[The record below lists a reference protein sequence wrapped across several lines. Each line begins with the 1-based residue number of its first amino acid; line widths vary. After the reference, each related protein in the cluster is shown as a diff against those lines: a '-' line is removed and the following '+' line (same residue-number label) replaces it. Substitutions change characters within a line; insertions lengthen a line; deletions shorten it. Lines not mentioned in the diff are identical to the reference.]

1 MLKSILKISTVFA
14 LFATLL
20 FTACQKDDLVVS
32 EDNFTL
38 GDPLLGQGPRGPRDS
53 SRCCFEFVFPISVEL
68 PNGDTLEI
76 KGEREHKNFI
86 DRWKNANTNGRPK
99 IIFPIEVTLADG
111 SNTTINTPEELKKL
125 IESCLPDRP
134 EPTPCY
140 KVIFPVKVKMPDGNV
155 VTINTPDEFATL
167 LKKWR
172 ENNPDADKHP
182 EIVFPYEIEKGDGT
196 KVTLKGVE
204 DLRKILAE
212 CKPGPDR
219 PGPDGPGPDRPG
231 PDLRP
236 CFRIVFPDTIQ
247 HPDGSKAVAKDA
259 EDFAKQALAWRRA
272 HPAANGVTIVK
283 IPFGIVYRDSTT
295 AVITSGEDLR
305 KANAKCGIDPTP
317 CFEVVFPA
325 KVKLPSGVVVEIR
338 SADAFREL
346 IERWVKNNPLSTDRP
361 EFVFPYRVKTKN
373 GKTVVLND
381 KEDLRKLLADCK

>member
-1 MLKSILKISTVFA
+1 MLKSILQTGVVFA
-14 LFATLL
+14 LFATVL
-20 FTACQKDDLVVS
+20 FTACQKEDLVVS

-38 GDPLLGQGPRGPRDS
+38 GDPLLGQGPRGPRDTT
-53 SRCCFEFVFPISVEL
+53 RCCFEFVFPISVEL

-111 SNTTINTPEELKKL
+111 SNTTINIPEELKKL

-134 EPTPCY
+134 TPTPCY
-140 KVIFPVKVKMPDGNV
+140 KVIFPVQVKLPNESTI
-155 VTINTPDEFATL
+155 TINSADAFAAL
-167 LKKWR
+167 LKRWR
-172 ENNPDADKHP
+172 SSHPNADKHP
-182 EIVFPYEIEKGDGT
+182 ELVFPYGVEKADGT
-196 KVTLKGVE
+196 IVRITSPE
-204 DLRKILAE
+204 DLRKILAA

-219 PGPDGPGPDRPG
+219 PGPG

-247 HPDGSKAVAKDA
+247 HPDGSTAVATNA

-272 HPAANGVTIVK
+272 HPAATGVTIVK

-295 AVITSGEDLR
+295 AVIASAEDLR

-317 CFEVVFPA
+317 CFDVVFPA

-361 EFVFPYRVKTKN
+361 ELVFPYRVKTKN
-373 GKTVVLND
+373 GKTVVLKD
-381 KEDLRKLLADCK
+381 KEDLRQLLANCK

>member
-14 LFATLL
+14 LLATLL

-38 GDPLLGQGPRGPRDS
+38 GDPLLGQGPRGPRDTA
-53 SRCCFEFVFPISVEL
+53 RCCFEFVFPISVEL

-76 KGEREHKNFI
+76 KGEREHRNFI
-86 DRWKNANTNGRPK
+86 ERWKNANVNGRPT
-99 IIFPIEVTLADG
+99 IIFPIEVTLANG
-111 SNTTINTPEELKKL
+111 SNATINTPGELKRL

-134 EPTPCY
+134 TPTPCY
-140 KVIFPVKVKMPDGNV
+140 KVIFPVRVKLPNDS
-155 VTINTPDEFATL
+155 TIAINSADAFAAL
-167 LKKWR
+167 LKRWR
-172 ENNPDADKHP
+172 SSHPNADRHP
-182 EIVFPYEIEKGDGT
+182 QIVFPYGVEKADGT
-196 KVTLKGVE
+196 IVRITGPE
-204 DLRKILAE
+204 DLRRILAA

-219 PGPDGPGPDRPG
+219 PGPG

-247 HPDGSKAVAKDA
+247 HPDGSTAVATDA
-259 EDFAKQALAWRRA
+259 EDFAKLAALWRRA
-272 HPAANGVTIVK
+272 HPAASGATIVK

-295 AVITSGEDLR
+295 AVIASAEDLR

-317 CFEVVFPA
+317 CFDVIFPA
-325 KVKLPSGVVVEIR
+325 KVKLPSGVVVEIQ

-346 IERWVKNNPLSTDRP
+346 IERWVKNNPLSTERP

-373 GKTVVLND
+373 GRTVVLKD
-381 KEDLRKLLADCK
+381 KEDLRKLLANCQ

>member
-1 MLKSILKISTVFA
+1 MLKSILQIGAVFA
-14 LFATLL
+14 LFATVL
-20 FTACQKDDLVVS
+20 FTACQKEDLVVS

-38 GDPLLGQGPRGPRDS
+38 GDPLLGQGPRGPRDTT
-53 SRCCFEFVFPISVEL
+53 RCCFEFVFPISVEL
-68 PNGDTLEI
+68 PNGDTLVI
-76 KGEREHKNFI
+76 DGEREHKNFI
-86 DRWKNANTNGRPK
+86 ERWKNASVNGRPE

-111 SNTTINTPEELKKL
+111 SNTTINSPEELKKL

-134 EPTPCY
+134 SLTPCY
-140 KVIFPVKVKMPDGNV
+140 KVIFPVQVKLPNDSTI
-155 VTINTPDEFATL
+155 TINSADAFAAL
-167 LKKWR
+167 LKRWR
-172 ENNPDADKHP
+172 SSLPNANRHP
-182 EIVFPYEIEKGDGT
+182 EIVFPYGVEKADGT
-196 KVTLKGVE
+196 IVRVTGAE

-219 PGPDGPGPDRPG
+219 PDPVPS
-231 PDLRP
+231 LRP

-247 HPDGSKAVAKDA
+247 HPDGSTAIATDA

-295 AVITSGEDLR
+295 AVIASAEDLR

-317 CFEVVFPA
+317 CFDVVFPA

-338 SADAFREL
+338 SADAFRDL

-361 EFVFPYRVKTKN
+361 ELVFPYRVKTKN
-373 GKTVVLND
+373 GRTVVLND
-381 KEDLRKLLADCK
+381 KEDLRKLLANCQ

>member
-1 MLKSILKISTVFA
+1 MLKSILQTGAVFA
-14 LFATLL
+14 LFATVL
-20 FTACQKDDLVVS
+20 FTACQKEDLVVS

-53 SRCCFEFVFPISVEL
+53 SHCCFEFVFPISVEL

-86 DRWKNANTNGRPK
+86 ERWKNSSLNGRPK
-99 IIFPIEVTLADG
+99 IIFPIDVTLADG
-111 SNTTINTPEELKKL
+111 SNTTLNSPEELKKL

-134 EPTPCY
+134 SVKPCY
-140 KVIFPVKVKMPDGNV
+140 KVIFPVQVKLPNDSTI
-155 VTINTPDEFATL
+155 TINSADAFAAL
-167 LKKWR
+167 LKRWR
-172 ENNPDADKHP
+172 DKHP
-182 EIVFPYEIEKGDGT
+182 NADRHPQIVLPYQVEKADGT
-196 KVTLKGVE
+196 IVRITGAD

-219 PGPDGPGPDRPG
+219 PSVGPDP
-231 PDLRP
+231 RP

-247 HPDGSKAVAKDA
+247 HPDGSTAIATDA
-259 EDFAKQALAWRRA
+259 EDFAKQALAWRRG
-272 HPAANGVTIVK
+272 HPAANGATIVK

-295 AVITSGEDLR
+295 AVIASAEDLR
-305 KANAKCGIDPTP
+305 KANAKCGIDLTP
-317 CFEVVFPA
+317 CFDVIFPA

-373 GKTVVLND
+373 GRTVVLND
-381 KEDLRKLLADCK
+381 KEDLRKLLANCK

>member
-14 LFATLL
+14 LLATLL

-38 GDPLLGQGPRGPRDS
+38 GDPLLGQGPRGPRDTA
-53 SRCCFEFVFPISVEL
+53 RCCFEFVFPISVEL

-76 KGEREHKNFI
+76 KGEREHRNFI
-86 DRWKNANTNGRPK
+86 ERWKNANVNGRPT
-99 IIFPIEVTLADG
+99 IIFPIEVTLANG
-111 SNTTINTPEELKKL
+111 SNATINTPEELKRL

-134 EPTPCY
+134 TPTPCY
-140 KVIFPVKVKMPDGNV
+140 KVIFPVRVKLPNDS
-155 VTINTPDEFATL
+155 TIAINSADAFAAL
-167 LKKWR
+167 LKRWR
-172 ENNPDADKHP
+172 SSHPNADRHP
-182 EIVFPYEIEKGDGT
+182 QIVFPYGVEKADGT
-196 KVTLKGVE
+196 IVRITGPE
-204 DLRKILAE
+204 DLRRILAT
-212 CKPGPDR
+212 CNPGPDR
-219 PGPDGPGPDRPG
+219 PGPG

-247 HPDGSKAVAKDA
+247 HPDGSTAVAKDA

-295 AVITSGEDLR
+295 AVITSAEDLR

-317 CFEVVFPA
+317 CFDVIFPA

-361 EFVFPYRVKTKN
+361 ELVFPYRVKTKN
-373 GKTVVLND
+373 GRTVVLND
-381 KEDLRKLLADCK
+381 KEDLRKLWANCQ

>member
-1 MLKSILKISTVFA
+1 MLKSILKISSVFA

-38 GDPLLGQGPRGPRDS
+38 GDPLLGQGPRGPRDTT
-53 SRCCFEFVFPISVEL
+53 RCCFEFVFPISVEL

-86 DRWKNANTNGRPK
+86 DRWKNANPNGRPK
-99 IIFPIEVTLADG
+99 IIFPIDVTLADG
-111 SNTTINTPEELKKL
+111 SNTTLNSPEELKKL
-125 IESCLPDRP
+125 TESCLPDRP
-134 EPTPCY
+134 KPSTCY
-140 KVIFPVKVKMPDGNV
+140 KVIFPVKVKMNDGNI
-155 VTINTPDEFATL
+155 VTINNPEEFATL
-167 LKKWR
+167 LKRWR

-182 EIVFPYEIEKGDGT
+182 EIVFPYVIEKGDGS
-196 KVTLKGVE
+196 KVTLNGVE

-219 PGPDGPGPDRPG
+219 PSIGPDP
-231 PDLRP
+231 RP

-247 HPDGSKAVAKDA
+247 HPDGSTAVAKDA
-259 EDFAKQALAWRRA
+259 EDFAKQTLAWRKD
-272 HPAANGVTIVK
+272 HPAATGVTIVK
-283 IPFGIVYRDSTT
+283 IPFSIVYRDSTQ
-295 AVITSGEDLR
+295 AVIATHEDLR

-317 CFEVVFPA
+317 CFDVIFPA
-325 KVKLPSGVVVEIR
+325 KVKLPSGAVVEIR

-373 GKTVVLND
+373 GKTVVLNG
-381 KEDLRKLLADCK
+381 KEDLLKLLANCK